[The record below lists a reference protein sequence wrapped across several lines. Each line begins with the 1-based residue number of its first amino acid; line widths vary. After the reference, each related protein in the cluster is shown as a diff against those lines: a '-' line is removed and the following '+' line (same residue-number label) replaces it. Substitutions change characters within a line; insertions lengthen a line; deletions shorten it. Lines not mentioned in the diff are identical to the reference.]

1 MVYGSWCG
9 HSKRAMPDFEELV
22 SDTSVK
28 TANGS
33 PVKFVMTE
41 DTSPGMEQFKAKV
54 NGFPTYMV
62 VKGDGSMM
70 ELEGHNRT
78 KATITAAV
86 NSMNV

>member
-1 MVYGSWCG
+1 
-9 HSKRAMPDFEELV
+9 
-22 SDTSVK
+22 
-28 TANGS
+28 
-33 PVKFVMTE
+33 
-41 DTSPGMEQFKAKV
+41 MEQFKAKV

-78 KATITAAV
+78 KETITAAV